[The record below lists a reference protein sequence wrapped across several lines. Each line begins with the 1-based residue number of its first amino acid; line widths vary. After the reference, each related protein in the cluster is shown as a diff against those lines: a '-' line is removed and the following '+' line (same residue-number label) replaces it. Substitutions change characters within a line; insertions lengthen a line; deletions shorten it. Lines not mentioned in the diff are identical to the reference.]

1 MKLTDYLNS
10 INFTKENLMDD
21 TPDGEAA
28 EKAYTPFVI
37 NRCMSGFLDTILFA
51 NEMNSRPHLSKKMQ
65 YDFLLNSVRKRKR
78 FSPWLKPETIE
89 NLDIV
94 KEYYGYNNSKAQEAL
109 SLLSDEDILNIKMKL
124 EKGGRSSTYGL

>member
-1 MKLTDYLNS
+1 MKLSDYLNS
-10 INFTKENLMDD
+10 INFDKKNLMVD
-21 TPDGEAA
+21 TPEGEAA
-28 EKAYTPFVI
+28 EKGYVPFVV

-78 FSPWLKPETIE
+78 FSPWLKPETVE
-89 NLDIV
+89 NLGIV
-94 KEYYGYNNSKAQEAL
+94 KEYYGYSNAKAQEAM

>member
-1 MKLTDYLNS
+1 MKLSDYLNS
-10 INFTKENLMDD
+10 INFDKQNLMDD

-28 EKAYTPFVI
+28 EKGYVPFVV

-89 NLDIV
+89 NLGIV
-94 KEYYGYNNSKAQEAL
+94 KEYYGYNNAKAHEAL